1 MVPTLIFL
9 DFHLLFNKYSF
20 HYTGQQP
27 VVPGVILRYRMVPRK
42 TRVSPASGLW
52 AVFVIGLQ
60 VSKSRSR
67 ILKPGVSQSRKVL
80 NLQCYTPIPQFNL
93 LKLSLAR
100 SRLRFY
106 LAFPVLVAFI
116 SFISREFK
124 ITAEITTVVIIKPK
138 ILSASAM

>member
-1 MVPTLIFL
+1 MVP
-9 DFHLLFNKYSF
+9 
-20 HYTGQQP
+20 P
-27 VVPGVILRYRMVPRK
+27 K

-80 NLQCYTPIPQFNL
+80 NLQCYTHISKFNL

-106 LAFPVLVAFI
+106 LALPVLVAFI